1 MLKALVKKQFLELN
15 AFYFQ
20 DKKTGKNRS
29 KSGTIL
35 FVLLFAFIFVAL
47 AVTFGGLGFSLV
59 EPISGAGL
67 DWLYFSM
74 ISMLALALGVFGS
87 VFNTYSSLYKAK
99 DNEMLLSMPIEP
111 SKILVVR
118 LLGVFAMGLL
128 YESLVFI
135 PASVVYFIVT
145 GFKALPVI
153 CCIILWLVLCLLIL
167 VLTCLLGWCVAII
180 SSKIKNK
187 SFVTVIASLAF
198 FAAYYFVYFKLTA
211 ILQNFAQYS
220 EAIGSGIR
228 QYAYPLYMLGKAAS
242 GDILSLVII
251 TAVVFALTALTCAVL
266 SKSFLKITTASHTAA
281 SKTAKKQS
289 TKQTGVSHALFMKE
303 LRHFLASPTYM
314 LNCGLGTVLL
324 PITAIAAFIKK
335 YDLMSIVNEI
345 SLEIPLV
352 KDIFPLIIC
361 AAVCLLSSM
370 NDITAPSVSL
380 EGKSI
385 WIVQSM
391 PIDSSLT
398 LKAKRN
404 LHLSLTLPPVIVTSV
419 ILHAV
424 ADSDIIM
431 AVTGT
436 LLASVFT
443 WFSADAGLFLNLKMP
458 NLSWQN
464 EAVPIKQSIA
474 TMLALFGG
482 WLIVILLA
490 VIYFLLRH
498 VVSPIVYVIICT
510 VVLSLLT
517 LLTERYVMK
526 KGAAIFDELG

>member
-29 KSGTIL
+29 KSGTIM
-35 FVLLFAFIFVAL
+35 FILLFAFIFVSL

-59 EPISGAGL
+59 EPLNSAGL

-99 DNEMLLSMPIEP
+99 DNELLLSMPIEP
-111 SKILVVR
+111 SKILIVR

-153 CCIILWLVLCLLIL
+153 CCIILWLVLCLLVL
-167 VLTCLLGWCVAII
+167 VLTCLLGWCVALI

-198 FAAYYFVYFKLTA
+198 LAIYYFVYFKLTT

-228 QYAYPLYMLGKAAS
+228 QYAYPLYMVGKSAL
-242 GDILSLVII
+242 GDILSLLII
-251 TAVVFALTALTCAVL
+251 TAVIAALTALTCAAL
-266 SKSFLKITTASHTAA
+266 SKSFLRITTASHTAA

-289 TKQTGVSHALFMKE
+289 TKQTTVSHALFMKE
-303 LRHFLASPTYM
+303 LRHFVASPTYM
-314 LNCGLGTVLL
+314 LNCGLGTVLM

-335 YDLMSIVNEI
+335 DDLMAIVNEI
-345 SLEIPLV
+345 SLETPVI

-380 EGKSI
+380 EGKTI

-391 PIDSSLT
+391 PFDSSLA

-404 LHLSLTLPPVIVTSV
+404 LHLVMTLPPVIVSSV

-424 ADSDIIM
+424 MGSGILM
-431 AVTGT
+431 AVIGT
-436 LLASVFT
+436 LLASVFV

-490 VIYFLLRH
+490 GVYCLLRNI
-498 VVSPIVYVIICT
+498 VSPLVYIIICT
-510 VVLSLLT
+510 VILSLSAF
-517 LLTERYVMK
+517 LTERYVMK
-526 KGAAIFDELG
+526 KGVAIFDELG

>member
-1 MLKALVKKQFLELN
+1 MTRQTSSVIK
-15 AFYFQ
+15 
-20 DKKTGKNRS
+20 
-29 KSGTIL
+29 
-35 FVLLFAFIFVAL
+35 
-47 AVTFGGLGFSLV
+47 
-59 EPISGAGL
+59 GAAAG
-67 DWLYFSM
+67 
-74 ISMLALALGVFGS
+74 
-87 VFNTYSSLYKAK
+87 
-99 DNEMLLSMPIEP
+99 
-111 SKILVVR
+111 
-118 LLGVFAMGLL
+118 
-128 YESLVFI
+128 
-135 PASVVYFIVT
+135 
-145 GFKALPVI
+145 
-153 CCIILWLVLCLLIL
+153 
-167 VLTCLLGWCVAII
+167 
-180 SSKIKNK
+180 
-187 SFVTVIASLAF
+187 VIAGSAAF
-198 FAAYYFVYFKLTA
+198 MAVRMFTG
-211 ILQNFAQYS
+211 
-220 EAIGSGIR
+220 GSHR
-228 QYAYPLYMLGKAAS
+228 
-242 GDILSLVII
+242 
-251 TAVVFALTALTCAVL
+251 
-266 SKSFLKITTASHTAA
+266 A